1 MHLETPPMSKPC
13 HVSQRAQRAG
23 GQPISFMMQKSLA
36 HPELISF
43 AAGLVDQDTL
53 PVDLTRQVFDKILSD
68 PGRGRAALQYGTTAG
83 YLPLRQSLLERLCQ
97 ADGCSETE
105 LSLAVEQ
112 VVVTAGSNELLHLL
126 VDTLCDPGDIVL
138 CASPSYYV
146 FVGTL
151 HNMGVR
157 SVGVLSDEHGLIPE
171 AVDDELRRI
180 EGAGELGR
188 VKAIYVVSYFDNP
201 ANTTIPADR
210 RAALVEIAQRWSKRS
225 RIHILEDAAYRDL
238 LYEGSDVPSFRA
250 FDPTGETVIVTQ
262 TFSKAYSPG
271 VRVGWGVLPP
281 HLVEPLLDQKSNVD
295 FGSPNLTQ
303 HLMSEVLSQG
313 LLEPHLETVRNGY
326 RAKRDAMVAAA
337 DQYLAR
343 IPGVH
348 WTRPT
353 GGLYVWLQLPPEIEA
368 GNSGR
373 LFEQSM
379 QEGVLY
385 VPGEYFYPNEGRPVA
400 KNTIRLSF
408 GVQSCDRIRE
418 GIAALARAIERCL
431 K

>member
-1 MHLETPPMSKPC
+1 MSKPC

-53 PVDLTRQVFDKILSD
+53 PVELTRQVFEKILSD
-68 PGRGRAALQYGTTAG
+68 PRRGRAALQYGTTAG
-83 YLPLRQSLLERLCQ
+83 YLPLRESLLERLCQ
-97 ADGCSETE
+97 ADGCTEAE
-105 LSLAVEQ
+105 LSLSVDQ
-112 VVVTAGSNELLHLL
+112 VVVSAGSNELLHLL

-157 SVGVLSDEHGLIPE
+157 SVGVQCDEQGLIPE

-180 EGAGELGR
+180 EAAGELGR

-201 ANTTIPADR
+201 ANTTLPGDR
-210 RAALVEIAQRWSKRS
+210 RAALVEIAQRWSKRN
-225 RIHILEDAAYRDL
+225 RIHILEDAAYRDMR
-238 LYEGSDVPSFRA
+238 YEGSDVPSFRA

-271 VRVGWGVLPP
+271 VRVGWGILPP

-303 HLMSEVLSQG
+303 HLMAEVLSQG
-313 LLEPHLETVRNGY
+313 LLEPHLETVRAGY

-337 DQYLAR
+337 DEYLCR

-353 GGLYVWLQLPPEIEA
+353 GGLYVWLQLPEELAA
-368 GNSGR
+368 GNTGS
-373 LFEQSM
+373 LFDQAM
-379 QEGVLY
+379 HEGVLY
-385 VPGEYFYPNEGRPVA
+385 VPGEYFYPNEGQPVA

-408 GVQSCDRIRE
+408 GVQPCKRIHE
-418 GIAALARAIERCL
+418 GMAALARAIEHSL
-431 K
+431 Q